1 MWRKSGLIGMLD
13 VKWFLAISAVC
24 AEIKSL
30 PRLRVAIFLEGT
42 GTRSA
47 IPISPFK

>member
-1 MWRKSGLIGMLD
+1 MWRKSGLVGTLD
-13 VKWFLAISAVC
+13 AIWLLASTAVC
-24 AEIKSL
+24 VEIKSL

-47 IPISPFK
+47 IPISPYQ